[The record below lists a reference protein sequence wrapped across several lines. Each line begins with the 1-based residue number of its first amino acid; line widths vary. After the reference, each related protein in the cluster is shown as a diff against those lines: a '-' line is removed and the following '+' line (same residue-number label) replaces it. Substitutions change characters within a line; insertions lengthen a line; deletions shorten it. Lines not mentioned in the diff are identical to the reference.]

1 MNKKKIISLFIL
13 FTLIIIFFLKTSFF
27 KNLANILQF
36 NESERVKKIYGYCE
50 GESIGYLKYLKKR
63 YAIKNNPKILNYI
76 HFPPVS
82 WSIYETSEK
91 DTNEN
96 QLIILNYPGKEIDI
110 ELNHYKDNFYEL
122 PDSYYYSTL
131 FESIKKI
138 KIKNFMEPN
147 VSIELYIKNKS
158 NELIVKKKIQVL
170 KNNVTNDFPIN
181 QKLTDFEMSE
191 KRFFLKFN
199 NIKKDTKI
207 FATLKNRYNLD
218 DYKIID
224 KFKNC
229 YFVE

>member
-63 YAIKNNPKILNYI
+63 YAIKNNPKILNYK

-91 DTNEN
+91 DSNEN

>member
-91 DTNEN
+91 DSNEN

-122 PDSYYYSTL
+122 QDSYYYSTL